1 MEENLDKLGNKASV
15 QKEIR
20 SLKSRMNKY
29 SKSEQDFSKNIFGNK
44 SGLYTEKAP
53 AKSKEEEAAEK
64 LIQDAQLQEQ

>member
-1 MEENLDKLGNKASV
+1 
-15 QKEIR
+15 
-20 SLKSRMNKY
+20 MNKY

-64 LIQDAQLQEQ
+64 LIQDAQQQEQ